1 KRVFLVILF
10 TSFSGSLV
18 SRIPGAVH
26 TGGNQCQNSSRQ
38 AVSDFYVHGY
48 LSGFIGFKSP
58 DMLNLTSPVM
68 GTGGRRM
75 SI

>member
-26 TGGNQCQNSSRQ
+26 PVCFTYPRYCLTCGAVHSHHLHRSVPYTVARQ
-38 AVSDFYVHGY
+38 KK
-48 LSGFIGFKSP
+48 GFGSLP
-58 DMLNLTSPVM
+58 LVLNV
-68 GTGGRRM
+68 
-75 SI
+75 